1 MKPIGI
7 LNEKR
12 KHARN
17 EAEQALRDADRK
29 ERGAKHGKQ
38 VQAMNYY
45 GGRNAPTGH
54 ARGSINAL
62 QRLNQKQDSKAGKEN
77 TRVRYVKNHISMGIR
92 DEDGQLTPKAAKTYI
107 AHRKANLQRTREK
120 RQFNQSMGDK

>member
-54 ARGSINAL
+54 
-62 QRLNQKQDSKAGKEN
+62 
-77 TRVRYVKNHISMGIR
+77 HISMGIR